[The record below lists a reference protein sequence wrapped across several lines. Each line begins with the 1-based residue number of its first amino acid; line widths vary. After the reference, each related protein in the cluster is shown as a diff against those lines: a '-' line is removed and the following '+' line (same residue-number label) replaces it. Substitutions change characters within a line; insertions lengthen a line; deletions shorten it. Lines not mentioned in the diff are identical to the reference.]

1 VSHARSI
8 RGLAGVAI
16 GAMLATGCA
25 TPLSGDIPAYP
36 AASQLESDTQTCEQS
51 ATGRAEFERRA
62 DYMACMI
69 SRGYRTYVSMATY
82 WTLAEL
88 SVSSAATGKRA
99 QAQQSQSQVLTDLQ
113 TCATDAG
120 AVAGA
125 RPLELAEAMDWVN
138 VKVLGRGERM
148 RDANLTGAVSACL
161 VKRGYTTHPP
171 KRLAAD

>member
-1 VSHARSI
+1 MNRARPI
-8 RGLAGVAI
+8 RWLAGA
-16 GAMLATGCA
+16 ATGALLAAGCA
-25 TPLSGDIPAYP
+25 APLSGGIPAFP
-36 AASQLESDTQTCEQS
+36 AAGQLEADTQACEQS

-69 SRGYRTYVSMATY
+69 SRGYRTYVSVATY
-82 WTLAEL
+82 WTLAEM

-99 QAQQSQSQVLTDLQ
+99 QAQQSQSQVLADLQ
-113 TCATDAG
+113 LCATDAG

-125 RPLELAEAMDWVN
+125 RPLEFAQAVDWVN
-138 VKVLGRGERM
+138 AKVLGRGERV
-148 RDANLTGAVSACL
+148 RDASLTGAVSACL